1 MWLELTD
8 SLGKRIVVNMA
19 LVVSLKETATGT
31 TILETTTSSS
41 GVLHAVVVR
50 EGLDEVLRL
59 MEGHAAGIERFG
71 TMRHGGANGSDFV
84 SDGNEG

>member
-31 TILETTTSSS
+31 TILETTASSS

-50 EGLDEVLRL
+50 EGLDEVLQPD
-59 MEGHAAGIERFG
+59 
-71 TMRHGGANGSDFV
+71 GGACGRHRAVRHDAPRRRQRL
-84 SDGNEG
+84 